1 MNRYSTLAVLLCTAL
16 LIGNTAATASDT
28 AKEKRWADQ
37 IVDGLFEGEPHYLE
51 ADGHK
56 FLAIYTPAAQ
66 PKGAV
71 VLLHGIGVHP
81 DWPQVINPLRT
92 RLPTRGW
99 TTLSLQ
105 MPILPN
111 EAEAKDYVP
120 LLPEVPGRIKA
131 GIDFLE
137 EKGIKPIVI
146 VGHSM
151 GATMAASFL
160 ANTGDP
166 RVTAFVGIGM
176 SGARVAAERG
186 LDNSI
191 SLAKIKLPVLDI
203 YGSLDLK
210 EVLDSVKS
218 RADAETKGGN
228 PKSKQVVIDG
238 ADHFH
243 GGHEDKLLSTVTGW
257 LGGLGIK

>member
-1 MNRYSTLAVLLCTAL
+1 MTRYSALAVLLCAAL
-16 LIGNTAATASDT
+16 FIGSTPATASDT

-66 PKGAV
+66 ATGAV
-71 VLLHGIGVHP
+71 ILLHGIGVHP

-92 RLPTRGW
+92 QLPTKGW

-120 LLPEVPGRIKA
+120 LMPEVPGRIKA
-131 GIDFLE
+131 GVDFLE
-137 EKGIKPIVI
+137 KKGIRPIVI

-151 GATMAASFL
+151 GATMAANFL
-160 ANTGDP
+160 ANTGDS
-166 RVTAFVGIGM
+166 RVQAFVGIGM

-191 SLAKIKLPVLDI
+191 WLARIKLPVLDI
-203 YGSLDLK
+203 YGSSDLK
-210 EVLDSVKS
+210 EVLDSVKG
-218 RADAETKGGN
+218 RADAEAKGGN

-243 GGHEDKLLSTVTGW
+243 GGYEDKLLTTITGW
-257 LGGLGIK
+257 LDGLEGK